1 MNYSEEPRLTRRKPK
16 RRIRKLRV
24 AMLLA
29 AIFLLVGVVYA
40 VWSGGSSLLD
50 VVAKNR
56 INVLVLGVD
65 ERADDV
71 GRSDTSFV
79 VTLDTEAKKITV
91 LSVPRDSRV
100 KIAGH
105 GWDKVNHAF
114 AFGGLPLSK
123 STIENLLG
131 APIDYTV
138 TVDFKGFVRMIDALG
153 GITIDVEKRMRYS
166 DPYDDDGGLVIDL
179 YPGVQK
185 LSGKEAIKYVRY
197 RDEEGDIG
205 RVARQQKFLKAVLK
219 ELASPQTVVRLPE
232 LAKEFYGAVKTDMP
246 LSKILKLLPAV
257 QEAASAGLATAT
269 IPGAPLWIKEVSYWQ
284 PNIAELRLK
293 VAQIQGLT
301 NDEGYAKKSEQL
313 AREYK
318 QSIPADAKTE
328 YTPTVET
335 KAPATEKTPAANTKT
350 PATDATKKTKEAA
363 TDTKAP
369 VEKTK
374 STTGTSTSAPT
385 TTSTSNTTTN
395 NKNP

>member
-40 VWSGGSSLLD
+40 VWNGGTSLLD

-105 GWDKVNHAF
+105 GWDKINHAF
-114 AFGGLPLSK
+114 AFGGLSLSK
-123 STIENLLG
+123 STVENLLG
-131 APIDYTV
+131 VPIDYTV
-138 TVDFKGFVRMIDALG
+138 TVDFKGFIRMIDALG

-179 YPGVQK
+179 HPGVQK

-232 LAKEFYGAVKTDMP
+232 LAKEFAAAVKTDMP
-246 LSKILKLLPAV
+246 LSKMLKLLPMV
-257 QEAASAGLATAT
+257 QEAASSGLATAT
-269 IPGAPLWIKEVSYWQ
+269 VPGTPLWIKEVSYWQ
-284 PNIAELRLK
+284 PNITELRLK

-301 NDEGYAKKSEQL
+301 NDEGYARKSEQL

-318 QSIPADAKTE
+318 QAIPADAKTE
-328 YTPTVET
+328 YTPTAET
-335 KAPATEKTPAANTKT
+335 KAPVTEKAPAASTKTPAAD
-350 PATDATKKTKEAA
+350 ATTKKTKESATETKPAA
-363 TDTKAP
+363 DKSKPAGGAVTTNTKA
-369 VEKTK
+369 
-374 STTGTSTSAPT
+374 APT
-385 TTSTSNTTTN
+385 TTE
-395 NKNP
+395 KVQ

>member
-1 MNYSEEPRLTRRKPK
+1 MSYSEEPRLTRRKPK

-24 AMLLA
+24 AMLLG
-29 AIFLLVGVVYA
+29 AIFLLVGVVFA
-40 VWSGGSSLLD
+40 VWNGGTSLLD

-56 INVLVLGVD
+56 INILVLGVD

-79 VTLDTEAKKITV
+79 VTLDTESKNITV
-91 LSVPRDSRV
+91 LSIPRDSRV

-105 GWDKVNHAF
+105 GWDKFNHAF

-123 STIENLLG
+123 STAENLLG
-131 APIDYTV
+131 VSIHYTV
-138 TVDFKGFVRMIDALG
+138 TIDFKGFMRMIDALG

-179 YPGVQK
+179 YPGVQR

-205 RVARQQKFLKAVLK
+205 RVARQQKFLKALLK

-257 QEAASAGLATAT
+257 QEAASSGLATAT
-269 IPGAPLWIKEVSYWQ
+269 VPGAPLWIKYVSYWQ
-284 PNIAELRLK
+284 PNITELRLK
-293 VAQIQGLT
+293 VAQIQGFT
-301 NDEGYAKKSEQL
+301 NDESYMKKSEQL

-318 QSIPADAKTE
+318 QAIPADAKAE

-335 KAPATEKTPAANTKT
+335 KAPVAEKTPPAATKTPAA
-350 PATDATKKTKEAA
+350 DAAAKKTKEPAA
-363 TDTKAP
+363 DTKTP
-369 VEKTK
+369 IEKTK
-374 STTGTSTSAPT
+374 STTGAST
-385 TTSTSNTTTN
+385 TTTN
-395 NKNP
+395 TNSNTSGGKNP

>member
-1 MNYSEEPRLTRRKPK
+1 MSYSEEPRLTRRKPK

-24 AMLLA
+24 AMLLG
-29 AIFLLVGVVYA
+29 AIFLLVGVVFA
-40 VWSGGSSLLD
+40 VWNGGTSLLD

-56 INVLVLGVD
+56 INILVLGVD

-79 VTLDTEAKKITV
+79 VTLDTESKNITV
-91 LSVPRDSRV
+91 LSIPRDSRV

-105 GWDKVNHAF
+105 GWDKFNHAF

-123 STIENLLG
+123 STAENLLG
-131 APIDYTV
+131 VSIHYTV
-138 TVDFKGFVRMIDALG
+138 TIDFKGFMRMIDALG

-179 YPGVQK
+179 YPGVQR

-205 RVARQQKFLKAVLK
+205 RVARQQKFLKALLK

-257 QEAASAGLATAT
+257 QEAASSGLATAT
-269 IPGAPLWIKEVSYWQ
+269 VPGAPLWIKYVSYWQ
-284 PNIAELRLK
+284 PNITELRLK
-293 VAQIQGLT
+293 VAQIQGFT
-301 NDEGYAKKSEQL
+301 NDESYMKKSEQL

-318 QSIPADAKTE
+318 QAIPADAKAE

-335 KAPATEKTPAANTKT
+335 KAPVAEKTPPAATKTPAA
-350 PATDATKKTKEAA
+350 DAAAKKTKEPAA
-363 TDTKAP
+363 DTKTP
-369 VEKTK
+369 IEKPK
-374 STTGTSTSAPT
+374 STTGAST
-385 TTSTSNTTTN
+385 TTTN
-395 NKNP
+395 TNSNTSGGKNP

>member
-1 MNYSEEPRLTRRKPK
+1 MSYSEEPRLTRRKPK

-24 AMLLA
+24 AMLLGA
-29 AIFLLVGVVYA
+29 VFLLVGVVYA
-40 VWSGGSSLLD
+40 LWNGGTSLLD

-56 INVLVLGVD
+56 INILVLGVD

-91 LSVPRDSRV
+91 FSVPRDSRV

-114 AFGGLPLSK
+114 AFGGLSLSK

-131 APIDYTV
+131 VPIDYTV

-179 YPGVQK
+179 YPGVQR

-205 RVARQQKFLKAVLK
+205 RVTRQQKFLKAVLK

-246 LSKILKLLPAV
+246 LSKIIKLLPMV
-257 QEAASAGLATAT
+257 QEAASSGLATAT
-269 IPGAPLWIKEVSYWQ
+269 VPGTPLWIKEVSYWQ

-293 VAQIQGLT
+293 VAQIQGLA
-301 NDEGYAKKSEQL
+301 NDESYAKKSEQL

-318 QSIPADAKTE
+318 QAIPADAKTE

-335 KAPATEKTPAANTKT
+335 KAPVAEKTPAANTKA
-350 PATDATKKTKEAA
+350 PAADAAKKTKEAA
-363 TDTKAP
+363 TETKTPA
-369 VEKTK
+369 EKPK
-374 STTGTSTSAPT
+374 STTGTSTVT
-385 TTSTSNTTTN
+385 TNTNSNTSGS
-395 NKNP
+395 KNP

>member
-1 MNYSEEPRLTRRKPK
+1 MSYSEEPRLTRRKPK

-24 AMLLA
+24 AMLFGI
-29 AIFLLVGVVYA
+29 IFLLVGAVYA
-40 VWSGGSSLLD
+40 LWNGGTSLLD

-56 INVLVLGVD
+56 INILVLGVD

-91 LSVPRDSRV
+91 FSVPRDSRV

-114 AFGGLPLSK
+114 AFGGLSLSK

-131 APIDYTV
+131 VPIDYTV

-179 YPGVQK
+179 YPGVQR

-205 RVARQQKFLKAVLK
+205 RVTRQQKFLKAVLK

-246 LSKILKLLPAV
+246 LSKIIKLLPMV
-257 QEAASAGLATAT
+257 QEAASNGMVTAT
-269 IPGAPLWIKEVSYWQ
+269 IPGTPLWIKEVSYWQ

-318 QSIPADAKTE
+318 QAIPADAKTD

-335 KAPATEKTPAANTKT
+335 KAPATEKTPAANTKA
-350 PATDATKKTKEAA
+350 PATDAAKKTKEAA

-369 VEKTK
+369 ADKPK

-385 TTSTSNTTTN
+385 TTSPSNTN
-395 NKNP
+395 SKNP

>member
-1 MNYSEEPRLTRRKPK
+1 MSYSEEPRLTRRKPK

-24 AMLLA
+24 AMLLG
-29 AIFLLVGVVYA
+29 AIFLLVGVVFA
-40 VWSGGSSLLD
+40 VWNGGTSLLD

-56 INVLVLGVD
+56 INILVLGVD

-91 LSVPRDSRV
+91 LSIPRDSRV

-105 GWDKVNHAF
+105 GWDKFNHAF

-123 STIENLLG
+123 STAENLLG
-131 APIDYTV
+131 VSIHYTV
-138 TVDFKGFVRMIDALG
+138 TIDFKGFMRMIDALG

-179 YPGVQK
+179 YPGVQR

-205 RVARQQKFLKAVLK
+205 RVARQQKFLKALLK

-246 LSKILKLLPAV
+246 LSKVLKLLPAV
-257 QEAASAGLATAT
+257 QEAASSGLATAT
-269 IPGAPLWIKEVSYWQ
+269 VPGAPLWIKEVSYWQ

-293 VAQIQGLT
+293 VAQIQGFT
-301 NDEGYAKKSEQL
+301 NDESYMKKSEQL

-318 QSIPADAKTE
+318 QAIPADAKAE

-335 KAPATEKTPAANTKT
+335 KAPVAEKTPPAATKTPAA
-350 PATDATKKTKEAA
+350 DAAAKKTKEPAA
-363 TDTKAP
+363 DTKTP
-369 VEKTK
+369 IEKPK
-374 STTGTSTSAPT
+374 STTGAST
-385 TTSTSNTTTN
+385 TTTN
-395 NKNP
+395 TNSNTSGGKNP

>member
-1 MNYSEEPRLTRRKPK
+1 MSYSEEPRLTRRKPK

-24 AMLLA
+24 AMLLG
-29 AIFLLVGVVYA
+29 AIFLLVGAVYA
-40 VWSGGSSLLD
+40 LWNGGTSLLD

-56 INVLVLGVD
+56 INILVLGVD

-91 LSVPRDSRV
+91 LSIPRDSRV

-105 GWDKVNHAF
+105 GWDKFNHAF

-123 STIENLLG
+123 STAENLLG
-131 APIDYTV
+131 VSIQYTV
-138 TVDFKGFVRMIDALG
+138 TIDFKGFMRMIDALG

-179 YPGVQK
+179 YPGVQR

-205 RVARQQKFLKAVLK
+205 RVARQQKFLKALLK

-257 QEAASAGLATAT
+257 QEAASSGLATAT
-269 IPGAPLWIKEVSYWQ
+269 VPGAPLWIKEVSYWQ
-284 PNIAELRLK
+284 PNITELRLK
-293 VAQIQGLT
+293 VAQIQGFT
-301 NDEGYAKKSEQL
+301 NDESYMKKSEQL

-318 QSIPADAKTE
+318 QAIPADAKAE

-335 KAPATEKTPAANTKT
+335 KAPVAEKTPPAATKTPAA
-350 PATDATKKTKEAA
+350 DAAAKKTKEPAA
-363 TDTKAP
+363 DTKTP
-369 VEKTK
+369 IEKPK
-374 STTGTSTSAPT
+374 STTGAST
-385 TTSTSNTTTN
+385 TTTN
-395 NKNP
+395 TNSNTSGGKNP

>member
-1 MNYSEEPRLTRRKPK
+1 MSYSEEPRLTRRKPK

-24 AMLLA
+24 AMLLG
-29 AIFLLVGVVYA
+29 AIFLLVGVVFA
-40 VWSGGSSLLD
+40 VWNGGTSLLD

-56 INVLVLGVD
+56 INILVLGVD

-91 LSVPRDSRV
+91 LSIPRDSRV

-105 GWDKVNHAF
+105 GWDKFNHAF

-123 STIENLLG
+123 STAENLLG
-131 APIDYTV
+131 VSIHYTV
-138 TVDFKGFVRMIDALG
+138 TIDFKGFMRMIDALG

-179 YPGVQK
+179 YPGVQR

-205 RVARQQKFLKAVLK
+205 RVARQQKFLKALLK

-257 QEAASAGLATAT
+257 QEAASSGLATAT
-269 IPGAPLWIKEVSYWQ
+269 VPGAPLWIKEVSYWQ

-293 VAQIQGLT
+293 VAQIQGFT
-301 NDEGYAKKSEQL
+301 NDESYMKKSEQL

-318 QSIPADAKTE
+318 QAIPADAKAE

-335 KAPATEKTPAANTKT
+335 KAPVAEKTPPAATKTPAADV
-350 PATDATKKTKEAA
+350 AAKKTKEPAA
-363 TDTKAP
+363 DTKTP
-369 VEKTK
+369 IEKPK
-374 STTGTSTSAPT
+374 STTGAST
-385 TTSTSNTTTN
+385 TTTN
-395 NKNP
+395 TNSNTSGGKNP

>member
-1 MNYSEEPRLTRRKPK
+1 MSYSEEPRLTRRKPK

-24 AMLLA
+24 AMLFGI
-29 AIFLLVGVVYA
+29 IFLLVGAVYA
-40 VWSGGSSLLD
+40 LWNGGTSLLD

-56 INVLVLGVD
+56 INILVLGVD

-91 LSVPRDSRV
+91 FSVPRDSRV

-114 AFGGLPLSK
+114 AFGGLSLSK

-131 APIDYTV
+131 VPIDYTV

-179 YPGVQK
+179 YPGVQR

-205 RVARQQKFLKAVLK
+205 RVTRQQKFLKAVLK

-246 LSKILKLLPAV
+246 LSKIIKLLPMV
-257 QEAASAGLATAT
+257 QEAASNGMATAT
-269 IPGAPLWIKEVSYWQ
+269 VPGTPLWIKEVSYWQ

-293 VAQIQGLT
+293 VAQIQGLA

-318 QSIPADAKTE
+318 QAIPADAKTD

-335 KAPATEKTPAANTKT
+335 KASAAEKTPAANTKA
-350 PATDATKKTKEAA
+350 PATDAAKKTKEAA
-363 TDTKAP
+363 TDTKASADKP
-369 VEKTK
+369 K

-385 TTSTSNTTTN
+385 TTSPSNTN
-395 NKNP
+395 SKNP

>member
-1 MNYSEEPRLTRRKPK
+1 MSYSEEPRLTRRKPK

-24 AMLLA
+24 AMLFGI
-29 AIFLLVGVVYA
+29 IFLLVGAVYA
-40 VWSGGSSLLD
+40 LWNGGTSLLD

-56 INVLVLGVD
+56 INILVLGVD

-91 LSVPRDSRV
+91 FSVPRDSRV

-114 AFGGLPLSK
+114 AFGGLSLSK

-131 APIDYTV
+131 VPIDYTV

-179 YPGVQK
+179 YPGVQR

-205 RVARQQKFLKAVLK
+205 RVTRQQKFLKAVLK

-246 LSKILKLLPAV
+246 LSKIIKLLPMV
-257 QEAASAGLATAT
+257 QEAASNGMVTAT
-269 IPGAPLWIKEVSYWQ
+269 IPGTPLWIKEVSYWQ

-318 QSIPADAKTE
+318 LAIPADAKTD

-335 KAPATEKTPAANTKT
+335 KAPATEKTPAANTKA
-350 PATDATKKTKEAA
+350 PATDAAKKTKEAA

-369 VEKTK
+369 ADKPK

-385 TTSTSNTTTN
+385 TTSPSNTN
-395 NKNP
+395 SKNP

>member
-1 MNYSEEPRLTRRKPK
+1 MSYSEEPRLTRRKPK

-24 AMLLA
+24 AMLLG
-29 AIFLLVGVVYA
+29 AIFLLVGVVFA
-40 VWSGGSSLLD
+40 VWNGGTSLLD

-56 INVLVLGVD
+56 INILVLGVD

-91 LSVPRDSRV
+91 LSIPRDSRV

-105 GWDKVNHAF
+105 GWDKFNHAF

-123 STIENLLG
+123 STAENLLG
-131 APIDYTV
+131 VSIHYTV
-138 TVDFKGFVRMIDALG
+138 TIDFKGFMRMIDALG

-179 YPGVQK
+179 YPGVQR

-205 RVARQQKFLKAVLK
+205 RVARQQKFLKALLK

-257 QEAASAGLATAT
+257 QEAASSGLATAT
-269 IPGAPLWIKEVSYWQ
+269 VPGAPLWIKEVSYWQ
-284 PNIAELRLK
+284 PNITELRLK
-293 VAQIQGLT
+293 VAQIQGFT
-301 NDEGYAKKSEQL
+301 NDESYMKKSEQL

-318 QSIPADAKTE
+318 QTIPADAKAE

-335 KAPATEKTPAANTKT
+335 KAPVAEKTPPAATKTPAA
-350 PATDATKKTKEAA
+350 DAAAKKTKEPAA
-363 TDTKAP
+363 DTKTP
-369 VEKTK
+369 IEKPK
-374 STTGTSTSAPT
+374 STTGAST
-385 TTSTSNTTTN
+385 TTTN
-395 NKNP
+395 TNSNTSGGKNP

>member
-1 MNYSEEPRLTRRKPK
+1 MSYSEEPRLTRRKPK

-24 AMLLA
+24 AMLLG
-29 AIFLLVGVVYA
+29 AIFLLVGVVFA
-40 VWSGGSSLLD
+40 VWNGGTSLLD

-56 INVLVLGVD
+56 INILVLGVD

-91 LSVPRDSRV
+91 LSIPRDSRV

-105 GWDKVNHAF
+105 GWDKFNHAF

-123 STIENLLG
+123 STAENLLG
-131 APIDYTV
+131 VSIHYTV
-138 TVDFKGFVRMIDALG
+138 TIDFKGFMRMIDALG

-179 YPGVQK
+179 YPGVQR

-205 RVARQQKFLKAVLK
+205 RVARQQKFLKALLK

-257 QEAASAGLATAT
+257 QEAASSGLATAT
-269 IPGAPLWIKEVSYWQ
+269 VPGAPLWIKEVSYWQ

-293 VAQIQGLT
+293 VAQIQGFT
-301 NDEGYAKKSEQL
+301 NDESYMKKSEQL

-318 QSIPADAKTE
+318 QAIPADAKAE

-335 KAPATEKTPAANTKT
+335 KAPVAKKTPPAATKTPAA
-350 PATDATKKTKEAA
+350 DAAAKKTKEPAA
-363 TDTKAP
+363 DTKTP
-369 VEKTK
+369 IEKPK
-374 STTGTSTSAPT
+374 STTGAST
-385 TTSTSNTTTN
+385 TTTN
-395 NKNP
+395 TNSNTSGGKNP

>member
-1 MNYSEEPRLTRRKPK
+1 MSYSEEPRLTRRKPK

-24 AMLLA
+24 AMLLG
-29 AIFLLVGVVYA
+29 AIFLLVGVVFA
-40 VWSGGSSLLD
+40 VWNGGTSLLD

-56 INVLVLGVD
+56 INILVLGVD

-91 LSVPRDSRV
+91 LSIPRDSRV

-105 GWDKVNHAF
+105 GWDKFNHAF

-123 STIENLLG
+123 STAENLLG
-131 APIDYTV
+131 VSIHYTV
-138 TVDFKGFVRMIDALG
+138 TIDFKGFMRMIDALG

-179 YPGVQK
+179 YPGVQR

-205 RVARQQKFLKAVLK
+205 RVARQQKFLKALLK

-257 QEAASAGLATAT
+257 QEAASSGLATAT
-269 IPGAPLWIKEVSYWQ
+269 VPGAPLWIKEVSYWQ

-293 VAQIQGLT
+293 VAQIQGFT
-301 NDEGYAKKSEQL
+301 NDESYMKKSEQL

-318 QSIPADAKTE
+318 QAIPADAKAE

-335 KAPATEKTPAANTKT
+335 KAPVVEKTPPAATKTPAA
-350 PATDATKKTKEAA
+350 DAAAKKTKEPAA
-363 TDTKAP
+363 DTKTP
-369 VEKTK
+369 IEKPK
-374 STTGTSTSAPT
+374 STTGAST
-385 TTSTSNTTTN
+385 TTTN
-395 NKNP
+395 TNSNTSGGKNP

>member
-1 MNYSEEPRLTRRKPK
+1 MSYSEEPRLTRRKPK

-24 AMLLA
+24 AMLFGI
-29 AIFLLVGVVYA
+29 IFLLVGAVYA
-40 VWSGGSSLLD
+40 LWNGGTSLLD

-56 INVLVLGVD
+56 INILVLGVD

-91 LSVPRDSRV
+91 FSVPRDSRV

-114 AFGGLPLSK
+114 AFGGLSLSK

-131 APIDYTV
+131 VPIDYTV

-179 YPGVQK
+179 YPGVQR

-205 RVARQQKFLKAVLK
+205 RVTRQQKFLKAVLK

-246 LSKILKLLPAV
+246 LSKIIKLLPMV
-257 QEAASAGLATAT
+257 QEAASNGMVTAT
-269 IPGAPLWIKEVSYWQ
+269 IPGTPLWIKEVSYWQ

-318 QSIPADAKTE
+318 QAIPADAKTD
-328 YTPTVET
+328 YTPAVET
-335 KAPATEKTPAANTKT
+335 KAPAAEKTPAANTKA
-350 PATDATKKTKEAA
+350 PATDAAKKTKEAA

-369 VEKTK
+369 ADKPK
-374 STTGTSTSAPT
+374 STTGTSTAAPT
-385 TTSTSNTTTN
+385 TTSPSNTN
-395 NKNP
+395 SKNP

>member
-1 MNYSEEPRLTRRKPK
+1 MSYSEEPRLTRRKPK

-24 AMLLA
+24 AMLFGI
-29 AIFLLVGVVYA
+29 IFLLVGAVYA
-40 VWSGGSSLLD
+40 LWNGGTSLLD

-56 INVLVLGVD
+56 INILVLGVD

-91 LSVPRDSRV
+91 FSVPRDSRV

-114 AFGGLPLSK
+114 AFGGLSLSK

-131 APIDYTV
+131 VPIDYTV

-179 YPGVQK
+179 YPGVQR

-205 RVARQQKFLKAVLK
+205 RVTRQQKFLKAVLK

-246 LSKILKLLPAV
+246 LSKIIKLLPMV
-257 QEAASAGLATAT
+257 QEAASNGMATAT
-269 IPGAPLWIKEVSYWQ
+269 VPGTPLWIKEVSYWQ

-318 QSIPADAKTE
+318 QAIPADAKTD

-335 KAPATEKTPAANTKT
+335 KASAAEKTPAANTKA
-350 PATDATKKTKEAA
+350 PATDAAKKTKEAA

-369 VEKTK
+369 ADKPK

-385 TTSTSNTTTN
+385 TTSPSNTN
-395 NKNP
+395 SKNP

>member
-1 MNYSEEPRLTRRKPK
+1 MSYSEEPRLTRRKPK

-24 AMLLA
+24 AMLLG
-29 AIFLLVGVVYA
+29 AIFLLVGVVFA
-40 VWSGGSSLLD
+40 VWNGGTSLLD

-56 INVLVLGVD
+56 INILVLGVD

-91 LSVPRDSRV
+91 LSIPRDSRV

-105 GWDKVNHAF
+105 GWDKFNHAF

-123 STIENLLG
+123 STAENLLG
-131 APIDYTV
+131 GSIHYTV
-138 TVDFKGFVRMIDALG
+138 TIDFKGFMRMIDALG

-179 YPGVQK
+179 YPGVQR

-205 RVARQQKFLKAVLK
+205 RVARQQKFLKALLK

-257 QEAASAGLATAT
+257 QEAASSGLATAT
-269 IPGAPLWIKEVSYWQ
+269 VPGAPLWIKEVSYWQ
-284 PNIAELRLK
+284 PNITELRLK
-293 VAQIQGLT
+293 VAQIQGFT
-301 NDEGYAKKSEQL
+301 NDESYMKKSEQL

-318 QSIPADAKTE
+318 QAIPADAKAE

-335 KAPATEKTPAANTKT
+335 KAPVAEKTPPAATKTPAA
-350 PATDATKKTKEAA
+350 DAAAKKTKEPAA
-363 TDTKAP
+363 DTKTP
-369 VEKTK
+369 IEKPK
-374 STTGTSTSAPT
+374 STTGAST
-385 TTSTSNTTTN
+385 TTTN
-395 NKNP
+395 TNSNTSGGKNP

>member
-1 MNYSEEPRLTRRKPK
+1 M
-16 RRIRKLRV
+16 
-24 AMLLA
+24 
-29 AIFLLVGVVYA
+29 
-40 VWSGGSSLLD
+40 D

-56 INVLVLGVD
+56 INILVLGVD

-91 LSVPRDSRV
+91 LSIPRDSRV

-105 GWDKVNHAF
+105 GWDKFNHAF

-123 STIENLLG
+123 STAENLLG
-131 APIDYTV
+131 VSIQYTV
-138 TVDFKGFVRMIDALG
+138 TIDFKGFMRMIDALG

-179 YPGVQK
+179 YPGVQR

-205 RVARQQKFLKAVLK
+205 RVARQQKFLKALLK

-257 QEAASAGLATAT
+257 QEAASSGLATAT
-269 IPGAPLWIKEVSYWQ
+269 VPGAPLWIKEVSYWQ

-293 VAQIQGLT
+293 VAQIQGFT
-301 NDEGYAKKSEQL
+301 NDESYMKKSEQL

-318 QSIPADAKTE
+318 QAIPADAKAE

-335 KAPATEKTPAANTKT
+335 KAPVAEKTPPAATKTPAA
-350 PATDATKKTKEAA
+350 DAAAKKTKEPAA
-363 TDTKAP
+363 DTKTP
-369 VEKTK
+369 IEKPK
-374 STTGTSTSAPT
+374 STTGAST
-385 TTSTSNTTTN
+385 TTTN
-395 NKNP
+395 TNSNTSGGKNP

>member
-1 MNYSEEPRLTRRKPK
+1 MSYSEEPRLTRRKPK

-24 AMLLA
+24 AMLLG
-29 AIFLLVGVVYA
+29 AIFLLVGAVYA
-40 VWSGGSSLLD
+40 LWNGGTSLLD

-56 INVLVLGVD
+56 INILVLGVD

-91 LSVPRDSRV
+91 LSIPRDSRV

-105 GWDKVNHAF
+105 GWDKFNHAF

-123 STIENLLG
+123 STAENLLG
-131 APIDYTV
+131 VSIHYTV
-138 TVDFKGFVRMIDALG
+138 TIDFKGFMRMIDALG

-179 YPGVQK
+179 YPGVQR

-205 RVARQQKFLKAVLK
+205 RVARQQKFLKALLK

-257 QEAASAGLATAT
+257 QEAASSGLATAT
-269 IPGAPLWIKEVSYWQ
+269 VPGAPLWIKEVSYWQ

-293 VAQIQGLT
+293 VAQIQGFT
-301 NDEGYAKKSEQL
+301 NDESYMKKSEQL

-318 QSIPADAKTE
+318 QAIPADAKAE

-335 KAPATEKTPAANTKT
+335 KAPVAEKTPPAATKTPAA
-350 PATDATKKTKEAA
+350 DAAAKKTKEPAA
-363 TDTKAP
+363 DTKTP
-369 VEKTK
+369 IEKPK
-374 STTGTSTSAPT
+374 STTGAST
-385 TTSTSNTTTN
+385 TTTN
-395 NKNP
+395 TNSNTSGGKNP

>member
-1 MNYSEEPRLTRRKPK
+1 MSYSEEPRLTRRKPK

-24 AMLLA
+24 AMLLG

-40 VWSGGSSLLD
+40 LWNGGTSLLD

-56 INVLVLGVD
+56 INILVLGVD

-105 GWDKVNHAF
+105 GWDKFNHAF

-123 STIENLLG
+123 STAENLLG
-131 APIDYTV
+131 VSIHYTV
-138 TVDFKGFVRMIDALG
+138 TIDFKGFVRMIDALG

-179 YPGVQK
+179 YPGVQR

-205 RVARQQKFLKAVLK
+205 RVTRQQKFLKAVLK

-232 LAKEFYGAVKTDMP
+232 LAKEFAAAVKTDMP
-246 LSKILKLLPAV
+246 LSKMLKLLPMV
-257 QEAASAGLATAT
+257 QEAASSGLATAT
-269 IPGAPLWIKEVSYWQ
+269 VSGTPLWIKEVSYWQ

-293 VAQIQGLT
+293 VAQIQGFT
-301 NDEGYAKKSEQL
+301 NDESYMKKSEQL

-318 QSIPADAKTE
+318 QAIPADAKAE

-335 KAPATEKTPAANTKT
+335 KAPVAEKTPPAATKTPAA
-350 PATDATKKTKEAA
+350 DAAAKKTKEPAA
-363 TDTKAP
+363 DTKTP
-369 VEKTK
+369 IEKPK
-374 STTGTSTSAPT
+374 STTGAST
-385 TTSTSNTTTN
+385 TTTN
-395 NKNP
+395 TNSNTSGGKNP

>member
-1 MNYSEEPRLTRRKPK
+1 MSYSEEPRLTRRKPK

-24 AMLLA
+24 AMLLG
-29 AIFLLVGVVYA
+29 AIFLLIGVVFA
-40 VWSGGSSLLD
+40 VWNGGTSLLD

-56 INVLVLGVD
+56 INILVLGVD

-91 LSVPRDSRV
+91 LSIPRDSRV

-105 GWDKVNHAF
+105 GWDKFNHAF

-123 STIENLLG
+123 STAENLLG
-131 APIDYTV
+131 VSIHYTV
-138 TVDFKGFVRMIDALG
+138 TIDFKGFMRMIDALG

-179 YPGVQK
+179 YPGVQR

-205 RVARQQKFLKAVLK
+205 RVARQQKFLKALLK

-246 LSKILKLLPAV
+246 LSKVMKLLPAV
-257 QEAASAGLATAT
+257 QESASSGMATAT
-269 IPGAPLWIKEVSYWQ
+269 VPGAPLWIKEVSYWQ
-284 PNIAELRLK
+284 PNITELRLK
-293 VAQIQGLT
+293 VAQIQGFT
-301 NDEGYAKKSEQL
+301 NDESYMKKSEQL

-318 QSIPADAKTE
+318 QAIPADAKAE

-335 KAPATEKTPAANTKT
+335 KAPVAEKTPPAATKTPAA
-350 PATDATKKTKEAA
+350 DAAAKKTKEPAA
-363 TDTKAP
+363 DTKTP
-369 VEKTK
+369 IEKPK
-374 STTGTSTSAPT
+374 STTGAST
-385 TTSTSNTTTN
+385 TTTN
-395 NKNP
+395 TNSNTSGGKNP

>member
-1 MNYSEEPRLTRRKPK
+1 MSYSEEPRLTRRKPK

-24 AMLLA
+24 AMLLG
-29 AIFLLVGVVYA
+29 AIFLLVGVVFA
-40 VWSGGSSLLD
+40 VWNGGTSLLD

-56 INVLVLGVD
+56 INILVLGVD

-91 LSVPRDSRV
+91 LSIPRDSRV
-100 KIAGH
+100 KIAEH
-105 GWDKVNHAF
+105 GWDKFNHAF

-123 STIENLLG
+123 STAENLLG
-131 APIDYTV
+131 VSIHYTV
-138 TVDFKGFVRMIDALG
+138 TIDFKGFMRMIDALG

-179 YPGVQK
+179 YPGVQR

-205 RVARQQKFLKAVLK
+205 RVARQQKFLKALLK

-257 QEAASAGLATAT
+257 QEAASSGLATAT
-269 IPGAPLWIKEVSYWQ
+269 VPGAPLWIKEVSYWQ

-293 VAQIQGLT
+293 VAQIQGFT
-301 NDEGYAKKSEQL
+301 NDESYMKKSEQL

-318 QSIPADAKTE
+318 QAIPADAKAE

-335 KAPATEKTPAANTKT
+335 KAPVAEKTPPAATKTPAA
-350 PATDATKKTKEAA
+350 DAAAKKTKEAA
-363 TDTKAP
+363 ADTKP
-369 VEKTK
+369 PTEKPK
-374 STTGTSTSAPT
+374 STTGAST
-385 TTSTSNTTTN
+385 TTTN
-395 NKNP
+395 TNSNTSGGKNP

>member
-1 MNYSEEPRLTRRKPK
+1 MSYSEEPRLTRRKPK

-24 AMLLA
+24 AMLLG
-29 AIFLLVGVVYA
+29 AIFLLVGVVFA
-40 VWSGGSSLLD
+40 VWNGGTSLLD

-56 INVLVLGVD
+56 INILVLGVD

-91 LSVPRDSRV
+91 LSIPRDSRV

-105 GWDKVNHAF
+105 GWDKFNHAF

-123 STIENLLG
+123 STAENLLG
-131 APIDYTV
+131 VSIHYTV
-138 TVDFKGFVRMIDALG
+138 TIDFKGFMRMIDALG

-166 DPYDDDGGLVIDL
+166 EPYEDDGGQVIDL
-179 YPGVQK
+179 YPGVQR

-205 RVARQQKFLKAVLK
+205 RVARQQKFLKALLK

-257 QEAASAGLATAT
+257 QEAASSGLATAT
-269 IPGAPLWIKEVSYWQ
+269 VPGAPLWIKEVSYWQ

-293 VAQIQGLT
+293 VAQIQGFT
-301 NDEGYAKKSEQL
+301 NDESYMKKSEQL

-318 QSIPADAKTE
+318 QAIPADAKAE

-335 KAPATEKTPAANTKT
+335 KAPVAEKTPPAATKTPAA
-350 PATDATKKTKEAA
+350 DAAAKKTKEPAA
-363 TDTKAP
+363 DTKTP
-369 VEKTK
+369 IEKPK
-374 STTGTSTSAPT
+374 STTGAST
-385 TTSTSNTTTN
+385 TTTN
-395 NKNP
+395 TNSNTSGGKNP

>member
-1 MNYSEEPRLTRRKPK
+1 MSYSEEPRLTRRKPK

-24 AMLLA
+24 AMLFGI
-29 AIFLLVGVVYA
+29 IFLLVGAVYA
-40 VWSGGSSLLD
+40 LWNGGTSLLD

-56 INVLVLGVD
+56 INILVLGVD

-91 LSVPRDSRV
+91 FSVPRDSRV

-114 AFGGLPLSK
+114 AFGGLSLSK

-131 APIDYTV
+131 VPIDYTV

-179 YPGVQK
+179 YPGVQR

-205 RVARQQKFLKAVLK
+205 RVTRQQKFLKAVLK

-246 LSKILKLLPAV
+246 LSKIIKLLPMV
-257 QEAASAGLATAT
+257 QEAASNGMVTAT
-269 IPGAPLWIKEVSYWQ
+269 IPGTPLWIKEVSYWQ

-318 QSIPADAKTE
+318 QAIPADAKTD
-328 YTPTVET
+328 YTPAVET
-335 KAPATEKTPAANTKT
+335 KAPAAEKTPAANTKA
-350 PATDATKKTKEAA
+350 PATDAVKKTKEAA

-369 VEKTK
+369 ADKPK
-374 STTGTSTSAPT
+374 STTGTSTAAPT
-385 TTSTSNTTTN
+385 TTSPSNTN
-395 NKNP
+395 SKNP

>member
-1 MNYSEEPRLTRRKPK
+1 MSYSEEPRLTRRKPK

-24 AMLLA
+24 AMLLGI
-29 AIFLLVGVVYA
+29 IFLLVGAVYA
-40 VWSGGSSLLD
+40 LWNGGTSLLD

-56 INVLVLGVD
+56 INILVLGVD

-91 LSVPRDSRV
+91 FSVPRDSRV

-114 AFGGLPLSK
+114 AFGGLSLSK

-131 APIDYTV
+131 VPIDYTV

-166 DPYDDDGGLVIDL
+166 DPYDDDGGLEIDL
-179 YPGVQK
+179 YPGVQR

-205 RVARQQKFLKAVLK
+205 RVTRQQKFLKAVLK

-246 LSKILKLLPAV
+246 LSKIIKLLPMV
-257 QEAASAGLATAT
+257 QEAASNGMATAT
-269 IPGAPLWIKEVSYWQ
+269 VPGTPLWIKEVSYWQ

-293 VAQIQGLT
+293 VAQIQGIT

-318 QSIPADAKTE
+318 QAIPADAKTD

-335 KAPATEKTPAANTKT
+335 KASAAEKTPAVNTKA
-350 PATDATKKTKEAA
+350 PATDAAKKTKEAA
-363 TDTKAP
+363 IDTKTP
-369 VEKTK
+369 TEKPK
-374 STTGTSTSAPT
+374 STTGTSTPANT
-385 TTSTSNTTTN
+385 TTPTPTTN
-395 NKNP
+395 NKTP

>member
-1 MNYSEEPRLTRRKPK
+1 MSYSEEPRLTRRKPK

-24 AMLLA
+24 AMLLG
-29 AIFLLVGVVYA
+29 AIFLLVGVVFA
-40 VWSGGSSLLD
+40 VWNGGTSLLD

-56 INVLVLGVD
+56 INILVLGVD

-91 LSVPRDSRV
+91 LSIPRDSRV

-105 GWDKVNHAF
+105 GWDKFNHAF

-123 STIENLLG
+123 STAENLLG
-131 APIDYTV
+131 VSIQYTV
-138 TVDFKGFVRMIDALG
+138 TIDFKGFMRMIDALG

-179 YPGVQK
+179 YPGVQR

-205 RVARQQKFLKAVLK
+205 RVARQQKFLKALLK

-257 QEAASAGLATAT
+257 QEAASSGLATAT
-269 IPGAPLWIKEVSYWQ
+269 VPGAPLWIKEVSYWQ

-293 VAQIQGLT
+293 VAQIQGFT
-301 NDEGYAKKSEQL
+301 NDESYMKKSEQL

-318 QSIPADAKTE
+318 QAIPADAKAE

-335 KAPATEKTPAANTKT
+335 KAPVAEKTPPAATKTPAADAAAKKTQEPAADTKT
-350 PATDATKKTKEAA
+350 PI
-363 TDTKAP
+363 
-369 VEKTK
+369 EKPK
-374 STTGTSTSAPT
+374 STTGAST
-385 TTSTSNTTTN
+385 TTTN
-395 NKNP
+395 TNSNTSGGKNP

>member
-1 MNYSEEPRLTRRKPK
+1 MSYSEEPRRIRRKPK

-29 AIFLLVGVVYA
+29 VIFLFVGVVYA
-40 VWSGGSSLLD
+40 LWNGGTSLLE

-79 VTLDTEAKKITV
+79 VTMDAEAKKITV
-91 LSVPRDSRV
+91 LSIPRDSRV

-105 GWDKVNHAF
+105 GWDKINHAF
-114 AFGGLPLSK
+114 AFGGLALSK
-123 STIENLLG
+123 STVENLLG
-131 APIDYTV
+131 ISIDYTV

-153 GITIDVEKRMRYS
+153 GITIDVEKRMRYA

-232 LAKEFYGAVKTDMP
+232 LAKEFATAVKTDMP
-246 LSKILKLLPAV
+246 LSKMLKLLPMV
-257 QEAASAGLATAT
+257 QEAAASGLVTAT
-269 IPGAPLWIKEVSYWQ
+269 VPGEPLWIKETSYWQ

-293 VAQIQGLT
+293 VAQIQGLA
-301 NDEGYAKKSEQL
+301 NDESYAKKSEQL

-318 QSIPADAKTE
+318 QAIPADAKAE
-328 YTPTVET
+328 YTPAIET
-335 KAPATEKTPAANTKT
+335 KAPAAEKTPAAATKA
-350 PATDATKKTKEAA
+350 PAADAAAKKTKEAS

-369 VEKTK
+369 ADKPK

-385 TTSTSNTTTN
+385 TTSPSNTN
-395 NKNP
+395 SKNP

>member
-1 MNYSEEPRLTRRKPK
+1 MSYSEEPRLTRRKPK

-24 AMLLA
+24 AMLFGV
-29 AIFLLVGVVYA
+29 IFLLVGAVYA
-40 VWSGGSSLLD
+40 LWNGGTSLLD

-56 INVLVLGVD
+56 INILVLGVD

-91 LSVPRDSRV
+91 FSVPRDSRV

-114 AFGGLPLSK
+114 AFGGLSLSK

-131 APIDYTV
+131 VPIDYTV
-138 TVDFKGFVRMIDALG
+138 TVDFKGFVRMIDAMG

-179 YPGVQK
+179 YPGVQR

-205 RVARQQKFLKAVLK
+205 RVTRQQKFLKAVLK

-246 LSKILKLLPAV
+246 LSKIIKLLPMV
-257 QEAASAGLATAT
+257 QEAASNGMATAT
-269 IPGAPLWIKEVSYWQ
+269 VPGTPLWIKEVSYWQ

-318 QSIPADAKTE
+318 QAIPADAKTD

-335 KAPATEKTPAANTKT
+335 KASAAEKTPAANTKA
-350 PATDATKKTKEAA
+350 PATDAAKKTKEAA

-369 VEKTK
+369 ADKPK

-385 TTSTSNTTTN
+385 TTSPSNTN
-395 NKNP
+395 SKNP